1 METARCKAFAA
12 AAETGSF
19 TRAAERLNYTPSGVS
34 QLVGALEAEFGF
46 ALLYRDKRG
55 VRLTP
60 CGEQLLPAVR
70 DFLQQEQ
77 RLHQLAAEIN
87 GLSVGS
93 VTIASYSSIATHWLP
108 AVIRAFQADY
118 PHIRIRLIEGVR
130 PEVCRWLDTKEADVG
145 FLSDAEPMDGY
156 EWIPLAEDRMIA
168 VLPPDHPLAGAAA
181 YPLKNCPTERFIM
194 PSLGRDADVANM
206 FARNGIEPDIRF
218 STLEN
223 FAAMSMIEQGL
234 GMSIMNE
241 LITKTCACNVVKLP
255 LDPPQSITLGVAIAS
270 ADKAPPAVRRFLE
283 YAVTM
288 LTRAEQ

>member
-1 METARCKAFAA
+1 METARCKAFLA

-19 TRAAERLNYTPSGVS
+19 ARAAERLSYTPSGVN
-34 QLVGALEAEFGF
+34 QLVTALEQAVGCP
-46 ALLYRDKRG
+46 LLHRNRRG
-55 VRLTP
+55 VTLTEN
-60 CGEQLLPAVR
+60 GRVLLPAIR
-70 DFLQQEQ
+70 DL
-77 RLHQLAAEIN
+77 LHQEERVFALAAQVQ
-87 GLSVGS
+87 GLLVGS
-93 VTIASYSSIATHWLP
+93 VTIATYSSIATHWLP

-118 PHIRIRLIEGVR
+118 PHIRIRLIEGIR
-130 PEVCRWLDTKEADVG
+130 PEVCRWLDTKEADIG
-145 FLSDAEPMDGY
+145 FLSDAEPMDDY

-181 YPLKNCPTERFIM
+181 YPLKNCPQERFIM
-194 PSLGRDADVANM
+194 PSLGRDADVTDVL
-206 FARNGIEPDIRF
+206 ARNGIEPDIRF

-241 LITKTCACNVVKLP
+241 LITKTWACNVVKLP

-288 LTRAEQ
+288 LTRAEH